1 MMMMT
6 EAKINREYALR
17 IIGVGALMV
26 GICLWSLYDG
36 MVAWP
41 RCNQEMEQVRPML
54 VGTNLT
60 AEAWFAQEE
69 EGSNSLLAK
78 TFATQN
84 VKPASKLVRKLGE
97 LRLSDSVPDRDAAR
111 AAQLEQVHKLFEKPV
126 YSDHDLQTQF
136 VQATITLLLGLWA
149 FAVVGLKAR
158 KRFVADD
165 NGLSGNGIGT
175 QPIAYG
181 DIKTI
186 DWAKWDEKGI
196 VKLTLNTGGRLTL
209 DAWHFAGI
217 KGIVDGIVK
226 RRPELAQQ
234 EEAEGNK
241 E

>member
-1 MMMMT
+1 MA

-41 RCNQEMEQVRPML
+41 RYNQQMELVRPML

-60 AEAWFAQEE
+60 AEAWLAQDEDSRTSHLDSIFA
-69 EGSNSLLAK
+69 A
-78 TFATQN
+78 QN
-84 VKPASKLVRKLGE
+84 VKAPSKLVRKLGE

-111 AAQLEQVHKLFEKPV
+111 VAQLEQVHKLFEKPV

-158 KRFVADD
+158 KRFAADD
-165 NGLSGNGIGT
+165 NGLGGNGIGT
-175 QPIAYG
+175 RPVAYG
-181 DIKTI
+181 DIQAV
-186 DWAKWDEKGI
+186 DWSKWDEKGI
-196 VKLTLNTGGRLTL
+196 VKLALKTGGRLTL
-209 DAWHFAGI
+209 DGWHFAGI
-217 KGIVDGIVK
+217 TGIVDEIVK
-226 RRPELAQQ
+226 HRPELAPK
-234 EEAEGNK
+234 AKKIDN
-241 E
+241 